1 MFAGIR
7 VGRWMDRGSLVR
19 AAIPENQ
26 SHTVITTN
34 DGQVS
39 QPQQKDIN
47 IKVKTRVKFNYTK
60 GFLHSKNILSLD
72 N

>member
-1 MFAGIR
+1 MFAGIKL
-7 VGRWMDRGSLVR
+7 GRWMDKGSLVR
-19 AAIPENQ
+19 AAILENQ

-47 IKVKTRVKFNYTK
+47 IKVKSRVKFNYTK
-60 GFLHSKNILSLD
+60 GFQHRKNISSLD